1 VVLAEGHLRDGRP
14 DAAAGVLTERAALL
28 ASADDRNRAAAHAIM
43 DELGPARAAE
53 IRRHLAAAHA

>member
-28 ASADDRNRAAAHAIM
+28 ASADDRNRTAAHAIM
-43 DELGPARAAE
+43 DELGPARAA
-53 IRRHLAAAHA
+53 AHA